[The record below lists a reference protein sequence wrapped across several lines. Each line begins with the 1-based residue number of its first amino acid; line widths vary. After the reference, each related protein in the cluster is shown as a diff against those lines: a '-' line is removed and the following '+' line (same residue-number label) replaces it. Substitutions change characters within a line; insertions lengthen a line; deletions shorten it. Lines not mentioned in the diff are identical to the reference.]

1 MYLFMEFHTFSQ
13 QFQAQQSY
21 HLCVKRSTMV
31 NLFCVDQST
40 RFDKSIR
47 KLLSANLFLK
57 LLTLFEVENMGKKCA
72 PNHGYYVL
80 KFQTFL

>member
-1 MYLFMEFHTFSQ
+1 MCQT
-13 QFQAQQSY
+13 
-21 HLCVKRSTMV
+21 VNNMV

-57 LLTLFEVENMGKKCA
+57 LSTLFEAENMGIKYA